1 MFRAPKKEVATA
13 GHGGGGGGGRIIVK
27 IDRTAKRM
35 MRRGA
40 ESCRGSET
48 NEGQRERPG
57 RGTRMQVI
65 VKRDRTLRTLKCKNK
80 RRFK

>member
-35 MRRGA
+35 MRRGVGA
-40 ESCRGSET
+40 TAVPRPTKVNEKDQDEGRECLCEDSSQAHGS
-48 NEGQRERPG
+48 G
-57 RGTRMQVI
+57 
-65 VKRDRTLRTLKCKNK
+65 
-80 RRFK
+80 